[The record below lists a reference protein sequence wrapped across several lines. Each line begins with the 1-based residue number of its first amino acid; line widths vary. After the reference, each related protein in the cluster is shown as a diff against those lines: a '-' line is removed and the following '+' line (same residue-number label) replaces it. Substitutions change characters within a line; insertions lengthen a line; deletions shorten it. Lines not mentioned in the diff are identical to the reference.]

1 MMCIVLYCFFF
12 FKQKTAY
19 EMRISDCSSDVC
31 SSDLPQRWR
40 VDETAMDMQQFLVT
54 DIGCCASDPLEP
66 GVRAQAIETQQKTL
80 SQGCFRQGNP
90 RGRRFESIHQSRVQ
104 SSLFQHVQQSGH
116 RPALTDL
123 AFDR

>member
-1 MMCIVLYCFFF
+1 MLAVVSFFF
-12 FKQKTAY
+12 FQQKTAY
-19 EMRISDCSSDVC
+19 ELRISYWSSDVC
-31 SSDLPQRWR
+31 SSDL
-40 VDETAMDMQQFLVT
+40 QFLVT

-123 AFDR
+123 AFD

>member
-1 MMCIVLYCFFF
+1 
-12 FKQKTAY
+12 
-19 EMRISDCSSDVC
+19 
-31 SSDLPQRWR
+31 
-40 VDETAMDMQQFLVT
+40 MDMQQFLVT

-80 SQGCFRQGNP
+80 SQGYFRQGNP

-116 RPALTDL
+116 RRSEEHTSELQSLMRTSYAVFCLKTKKQ
-123 AFDR
+123 